1 MAHPKDWFRRRL
13 AQPNERPAVAAAADD
28 PFAGDGVLDLGQAAA
43 PAREPPKAGER
54 RIHGFMERRGPI
66 PPPRRPMVKPSGI
79 TIDRSAFTVRPE
91 IVRTAPAGAPGPE
104 ASAAASPSLPSHA
117 PAATATPFSIHPVPR
132 AARPQAER
140 PATPPKEAPGNEQAS
155 FALAAPG
162 IAWRRQPPAEGET
175 SNARLREAFTPTRPK
190 QNSAL
195 FSGRFRQMQ
204 RIIAAIEEERA
215 HVMVYGERG
224 SGKTSLANVLAGKA
238 EEAGYLVARFAC
250 NSELNF
256 EDIFRGFLRHLPASL
271 VADTLVSGTNSLDE
285 LLPTGHCG
293 IAELIAVFERIAHKH
308 VILIVDEYDR
318 VTTEETQAKLAE
330 LIKNMSDVGAPVTLL
345 IIGVAENVA
354 QLLGKHPSLQR
365 TIVTIPMPLMSARE
379 LDGILATGEEKSGIR
394 FDPPVRRQIVEFAQ
408 GLPYHVQLLGL
419 FAARSATRR
428 RSSVIERV
436 DLRYAVERAAEE
448 AEVRVTQAYDL
459 AIGPHENA
467 SFRDVLFYAARC
479 RTDEFG
485 SFTAADVAAAAS
497 DLGQEGSSLLALQY
511 PLKKLTEPSRG
522 AVLRRIVAGSGLR
535 YQFSSQSMRFHALLR
550 QAVKRGL
557 V

>member
-13 AQPNERPAVAAAADD
+13 AQPNERPAAAAAVDD

-43 PAREPPKAGER
+43 SDRESPKASER
-54 RIHGFMERRGPI
+54 RLHGFIERRGPI

-79 TIDRSAFTVRPE
+79 SIDRSAFTVRPE
-91 IVRTAPAGAPGPE
+91 IVRTGPAAAPRPE
-104 ASAAASPSLPSHA
+104 ASAASVSPIPS
-117 PAATATPFSIHPVPR
+117 AATPKSFSIQPVPL
-132 AARPQAER
+132 AAVRPQPER
-140 PATPPKEAPGNEQAS
+140 SPAPQKEPAQNEQAS

-162 IAWRRQPPAEGET
+162 IAWRKQPPTEGET
-175 SNARLREAFTPTRPK
+175 SNARLRDAFTPTRPK
-190 QNSAL
+190 QNAAL

-215 HVMVYGERG
+215 HVMIYGERG

-250 NSELNF
+250 NSELSF

-271 VADTLVSGTNSLDE
+271 VADTLVAGTHNLEE
-285 LLPTGHCG
+285 LLPAGHCG
-293 IAELIAVFERIAHKH
+293 ITELIGVFERIAHKH

-365 TIVTIPMPLMSARE
+365 TIVTIPMPLMSTRE

-394 FDPPVRRQIVEFAQ
+394 FDAPVRRQIVEFAQ
-408 GLPYHVQLLGL
+408 GLPYHAQLLGL

-428 RSSVIERV
+428 RSPAIERT
-436 DLRYAVERAAEE
+436 DLRYAVERAADDQMD
-448 AEVRVTQAYDL
+448 VR
-459 AIGPHENA
+459 
-467 SFRDVLFYAARC
+467 
-479 RTDEFG
+479 
-485 SFTAADVAAAAS
+485 
-497 DLGQEGSSLLALQY
+497 
-511 PLKKLTEPSRG
+511 RG
-522 AVLRRIVAGSGLR
+522 AGVAL
-535 YQFSSQSMRFHALLR
+535 HAEAD
-550 QAVKRGL
+550 QG
-557 V
+557 

>member
-13 AQPNERPAVAAAADD
+13 AQPNERPAAAAAVDD
-28 PFAGDGVLDLGQAAA
+28 PFAGDGVLDLGQATA
-43 PAREPPKAGER
+43 PDREPAKAGER
-54 RIHGFMERRGPI
+54 RLHGFIERRGPI
-66 PPPRRPMVKPSGI
+66 PAPRRPMVKPSGI

-91 IVRTAPAGAPGPE
+91 IVRTGPGAAPRYEAGA
-104 ASAAASPSLPSHA
+104 ASVSVTPK
-117 PAATATPFSIHPVPR
+117 PFSIQPVPL
-132 AARPQAER
+132 AAVRPQPER
-140 PATPPKEAPGNEQAS
+140 SPAAQKEPAQNEQAK

-162 IAWRRQPPAEGET
+162 IAWRRQPPTDGET
-175 SNARLREAFTPTRPK
+175 SNARLRDAFTPTRPK
-190 QNSAL
+190 QNAAL

-215 HVMVYGERG
+215 HVMIYGERG

-250 NSELNF
+250 NSELSF

-271 VADTLVSGTNSLDE
+271 VADTLVAGAHNLEE
-285 LLPTGHCG
+285 LLPSGHCG
-293 IAELIAVFERIAHKH
+293 ITELIGVFERIAHKH
-308 VILIVDEYDR
+308 VVLIIDEYDR

-345 IIGVAENVA
+345 IIGVAENVS

-379 LDGILATGEEKSGIR
+379 LDGILATGEEKSGMR

-408 GLPYHVQLLGL
+408 GLPYHAQLLGL

-428 RSSVIERV
+428 RASAIERS

-448 AEVRVTQAYDL
+448 AEARLKQAYDL
-459 AIGPHENA
+459 AVGPHENA

-485 SFTAADVAAAAS
+485 SFTAADVAAAANE
-497 DLGQEGSSLLALQY
+497 LGQEGLSLLALQY

-522 AVLRRIVAGSGLR
+522 AVLRRIITGGGLR